1 MSSFP
6 GALVLV
12 RAVVARRPLCR
23 ARKEFISR
31 TAWTNDFGVDA
42 VLPAD
47 LGGTPRANRQHI
59 KAGRSLRQS

>member
-6 GALVLV
+6 PV

-31 TAWTNDFGVDA
+31 TALTNDFGVDA

-47 LGGTPRANRQHI
+47 LDGAPRANRQHT
-59 KAGRSLRQS
+59 KARLSMRQS